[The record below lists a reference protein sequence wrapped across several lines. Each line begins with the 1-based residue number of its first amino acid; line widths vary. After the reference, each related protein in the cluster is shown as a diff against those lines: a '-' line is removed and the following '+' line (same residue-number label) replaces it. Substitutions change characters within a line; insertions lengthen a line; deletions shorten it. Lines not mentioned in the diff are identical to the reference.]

1 MTVKRSIAVV
11 ADDHDLVC
19 ASLAEMLRCELGFTS
34 VIETGSFDDAVEQLG
49 RAPEATL
56 ALFDLDMP
64 GMHGAA
70 SLQSVREVFPAVRV
84 AVITASTRR
93 DDILLSL
100 TAGVHGYVPKT
111 LGMHEIAQALSL
123 VLDGKIFVPPCVAE
137 LPSETRL
144 RISTDATAPL
154 QALTIADLT
163 LRQREV
169 LHLMAAGKS
178 NKEIARALHLATGTI
193 KVHVNS
199 LFRTL
204 GVHNRVS
211 AVAAAQANGS

>member
-1 MTVKRSIAVV
+1 MTVKRSVAVV

-19 ASLAEMLRCELGFTS
+19 ASLAAMLRCDLSFAS
-34 VIETGSFDDAVEQLG
+34 VVEAGCFDDAVDQLG

-70 SLQSVREVFPAVRV
+70 SLQSVREVFPEVRV
-84 AVITASTRR
+84 VVITASTRR
-93 DDILLSL
+93 EDILLSL
-100 TAGVHGYVPKT
+100 TAGAHGYVPKT
-111 LGMHEIAQALSL
+111 LCMREIAQALSQ
-123 VLDGKIFVPPCVAE
+123 VLDGQIFVPPFVAE
-137 LPSETRL
+137 LPPETRL
-144 RISTDATAPL
+144 RISADGTTPM
-154 QALTIADLT
+154 QALTVADLT

-211 AVAAAQANGS
+211 AVAAAQANGC